1 MGMGVE
7 DEQVDEAGVT
17 YRQLPALNTTL
28 IVMPVTLL
36 DQWKSEIEKHAGES
50 LSVLVYTG
58 IMPTFEALGDGDMS
72 IPVKPA
78 HKMSKYTVYQKLNI
92 PYTHHYYGAGAQGT
106 ALTKEQTDSIDAA
119 TKAEDVRY
127 TTGMKNYAAQI
138 KSRKAVLKKKVK
150 LYTPPD
156 FSQFDVVIT
165 SFDDIKSDLVT
176 MGAKEQG
183 IFYQEASA
191 KQFGDVGEEYTCPR
205 AAHSKMCSGGVFC
218 WTRRKNSKQP
228 MTAVYA
234 LKRSTSCV
242 PCRQ

>member
-58 IMPTFEALGDGDMS
+58 IIPTLEALGDGDTS
-72 IPVKPA
+72 LPERPA
-78 HKMSKYTVYQKLNI
+78 PLKGQWKIYRELNI
-92 PYTHHYYGAGAQGT
+92 SYGYLGKQNLST
-106 ALTKEQTDSIDAA
+106 EEAA
-119 TKAEDVRY
+119 KVAAVTKADEAKHK
-127 TTGMKNYAAQI
+127 TSMKNYAAQL
-138 KSRKAVLKKKVK
+138 KSRKAVLKKKAK

-183 IFYQEASA
+183 VRYHEESA